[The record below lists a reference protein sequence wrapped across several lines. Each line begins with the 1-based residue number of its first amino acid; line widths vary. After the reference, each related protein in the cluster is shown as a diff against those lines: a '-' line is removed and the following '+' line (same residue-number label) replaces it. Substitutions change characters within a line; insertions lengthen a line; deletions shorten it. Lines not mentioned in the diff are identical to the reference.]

1 MISSNELTEDS
12 KSKEQAPVY
21 LIDEEAA
28 DQLIEHIYEL
38 LVSCQRI
45 FAARRVKFPSDTGL

>member
-38 LVSCQRI
+38 LGTWSFCPTFHNLTTV
-45 FAARRVKFPSDTGL
+45 A